1 MRPFRAD
8 DERLPRRAEERA
20 PHATVRLVR
29 LTLLFSL
36 LGLACAPM
44 PPKQTAPTVTPLP
57 DFTLLDVN
65 PASATSGQQVGP
77 VTLRGKVSGWYFTH
91 SS

>member
-1 MRPFRAD
+1 M
-8 DERLPRRAEERA
+8 RLP
-20 PHATVRLVR
+20 
-29 LTLLFSL
+29 LLMVV

-44 PPKQTAPTVTPLP
+44 PSKQTAPTVSPLP

-65 PASATSGQQVGP
+65 PGSTTSGQQVGP
-77 VTLRGKVSGWYFTH
+77 LTLRGKVSGWYFTH

>member
-1 MRPFRAD
+1 M
-8 DERLPRRAEERA
+8 
-20 PHATVRLVR
+20 RLVR
-29 LTLLFSL
+29 LLVLTTL

-44 PPKQTAPTVTPLP
+44 PPKQTTPTVTPLP

-65 PASATSGQQVGP
+65 PASTTAGQQVGP
-77 VTLRGKVSGWYFTH
+77 LVLRGKVSGWYFTH

>member
-1 MRPFRAD
+1 M
-8 DERLPRRAEERA
+8 
-20 PHATVRLVR
+20 RLVR
-29 LTLLFSL
+29 LLLLSSL

-44 PPKQTAPTVTPLP
+44 PAKVTAPTVSPLP
-57 DFTLLDVN
+57 EFTLLDVN

>member
-1 MRPFRAD
+1 
-8 DERLPRRAEERA
+8 
-20 PHATVRLVR
+20 VRLVR
-29 LTLLFSL
+29 LTLLMAV

-44 PPKQTAPTVTPLP
+44 APKQTAPTVSPLP

-65 PASATSGQQVGP
+65 PDSTTSGQRVGP
-77 VTLRGKVSGWYFTH
+77 LVLRGKVSGWYFTH

>member
-1 MRPFRAD
+1 MTNA
-8 DERLPRRAEERA
+8 
-20 PHATVRLVR
+20 ATVRLVR
-29 LTLLFSL
+29 LLVLTTV
-36 LGLACAPM
+36 LGLACAPL
-44 PPKQTAPTVTPLP
+44 PAKQPAPTVTPLP

-65 PASATSGQQVGP
+65 PASTTSGQQVGP